1 MSLEVMTLPH
11 NRSQTIK
18 HQQNS
23 KSINESEIGLKS
35 KKQPERPPNQNGI
48 DKNIT

>member
-1 MSLEVMTLPH
+1 MTLPH

-23 KSINESEIGLKS
+23 KSLNESEIGLKA
-35 KKQPERPPNQNGI
+35 KKQAERPPNQNGI
-48 DKNIT
+48 DKQTT

>member
-1 MSLEVMTLPH
+1 MTLPH

-18 HQQNS
+18 HQQNND
-23 KSINESEIGLKS
+23 SINEPETGIKS

-48 DKNIT
+48 AKNVT